1 MTAET
6 SNDPGIGDLSHLQSF
21 ADVARF
27 LEISRSD
34 LSYRLYGAP
43 ESARYTTFEIPKRSG
58 GVRRIDAPIGVIREA
73 QDALMPHLYARHDPH
88 PASHGFLPGRSIVSN
103 AEVHKGQRL
112 VLNVDLADFFPTIN
126 FGRVRGL
133 FMAKPFLMGDK
144 AATVCA
150 NICTHRN
157 GLPQGAPTSPI
168 LSNYIATALDRRLYR
183 LARENGLK
191 YSRYADD
198 ITFST
203 NKPTFPPAIAY
214 LDGSGTLKDTVH
226 VGEALERAITSCG
239 FAVNPKKVRL
249 QSRAVRQ
256 SVTGVTVNEFP
267 NVGRKRVRRIRAMIH
282 AWEKFGLWDAGQE
295 HLKRYAPGASAESR
309 AHADRTYRNTLYGE
323 LAFVKMV
330 RGAEDKV
337 FLNLCAKLAQI
348 DPNPPK
354 FLRQM
359 LFGADDYDIFISHAR
374 EDKAEIARPIFEA
387 CERLG
392 LKAFLDEEHIGWGQ
406 QFTQKINVAL
416 GAARTVLAVVSTSSV
431 GKDWPVAEMNAALG
445 LEVDG
450 EKTVAP
456 LIVGKPDMSRIP
468 LMRQKDAMFW
478 DGDAEKVARALKEI
492 VRGPKQAPQPGP
504 WEPPAGQPAPQKSDG
519 ADNPLV
525 AAVEKARAELQTPAP
540 AEPAAK
546 KPARPPATRKVA
558 AGAEPG
564 RGPGF
569 WARLFRRKR

>member
-1 MTAET
+1 MQEDGSPAAT
-6 SNDPGIGDLSHLQSF
+6 GDLSHLQNF

-27 LEISRSD
+27 LEVSRSS
-34 LSYRLYGAP
+34 LSYWLYGAP

-58 GVRRIDAPIGVIREA
+58 GVRRIDAPTDVIREA
-73 QDALMPHLYARHDPH
+73 QDALLPHLYERHNPH

-103 AEVHKGQRL
+103 AEIHQGQRL

-133 FMAKPFLMGDK
+133 FMAQPFLMGDK

-168 LSNYIATALDRRLYR
+168 LSNYIATALDRRLNR

-203 NKPTFPPAIAY
+203 NKTTLPPSIAY
-214 LDGSGTLKDTVH
+214 LDGSATLKDTVH

-239 FAVNPKKVRL
+239 FSVNPAKVRL

-256 SVTGVTVNEFP
+256 SVTGVTVNQFP

-282 AWEKFGLWDAGQE
+282 AWEKFGLPAAGQE
-295 HLKRYAPGASAESR
+295 HLRRFAPGASADSR
-309 AHADRTYRNTLYGE
+309 ANADRTYRNTLYGE

-330 RGAEDKV
+330 RGPEEKV

-387 CERLG
+387 CEKLG

-416 GAARTVLAVVSTSSV
+416 GAARTVLAIVSTNSV

-478 DGDAEKVARALKEI
+478 DGDAEKVAVALKRI
-492 VRGPKQAPQPGP
+492 VKGTPAAPEPTVVSPAVAATSEPQSPIVAAIEKARTELDP
-504 WEPPAGQPAPQKSDG
+504 SPPEPPAPPSPPVRAASP
-519 ADNPLV
+519 PL
-525 AAVEKARAELQTPAP
+525 EKPKR
-540 AEPAAK
+540 
-546 KPARPPATRKVA
+546 
-558 AGAEPG
+558 
-564 RGPGF
+564 GF
-569 WARLFRRKR
+569 WARLFGRR